1 MQLFDFPA
9 DPSINL
15 LPGDGI
21 VHYYGKLMSSEEA
34 STMAEALLNRIE
46 WRNDEAV
53 IYGKRII
60 TKRKV
65 AWYGEEPFSYTY
77 SNTTKT
83 ALPWTPELLALK
95 NLAEKHSGETY
106 NSCLLNLYHDGS
118 EGMAW
123 HSDGE
128 KDLRK
133 NGAIGSLSFGAERKF
148 CFKHKQSG
156 EKIDVFLEA
165 GSLLVMK
172 GETQTHWLHR
182 LPPST
187 KIHQPRINLTFR
199 TIVTTSATST
209 GKANSN
215 KAKSTES

>member
-1 MQLFDFPA
+1 MELFDFPA
-9 DPSINL
+9 DPSVNL

-21 VHYYGKLMSSEEA
+21 VHYYGKLMSSSEA
-34 STMAEALLNRIE
+34 AEMAQALLERIE

-95 NLAEKHSGETY
+95 SLAEKHSGETY
-106 NSCLLNLYHDGS
+106 NSCLLNLYHNGS

-156 EKIDVFLEA
+156 EKIDLFLEA

-182 LPPST
+182 LPPTT
-187 KIHQPRINLTFR
+187 KVHQPRINLTFR
-199 TIVTTSATST
+199 TIVTTSAT
-209 GKANSN
+209 
-215 KAKSTES
+215 

>member
-1 MQLFDFPA
+1 MELFDFPA
-9 DPSINL
+9 DPSVNL

-21 VHYYGKLMSSEEA
+21 VHYYGKLMSSDEA
-34 STMAEALLNRIE
+34 AAMAEALLNRIE

-65 AWYGEEPFSYTY
+65 AWYGDQPFSYTY

-83 ALPWTPELLALK
+83 ALPWTSELQTLK

-133 NGAIGSLSFGAERKF
+133 NGAIASLSFGAERKF
-148 CFKHKQSG
+148 CYKHKQSG

-199 TIVTTSATST
+199 TIVTTSAT
-209 GKANSN
+209 
-215 KAKSTES
+215 